1 MPQQIQ
7 LRRGTAAQAASIN
20 PILAEGEL
28 GVELDTGKF
37 KLGNGV
43 TAWNSLPYSSGVQGF
58 QGAQGPQGFQ
68 GTTGFQGTQGQ
79 QGVQGNQ
86 GFQGLT
92 GSGAQGSQGST
103 GAQGSQG
110 FQGATGSGTQGAQ
123 GTAGAQGPQGFQGA
137 TNIWGRVTAN
147 FVYDTTV
154 DNITETAVDLVANG
168 VYEFSAYIGNQSSST
183 AGAQFGI
190 QCSVAGAGVQ
200 GWFEGSQAALGANA
214 LRVSE
219 RITTQ
224 GFQSTAVTRV
234 TGDGVCTM
242 GGIVVAPASACQ
254 LFLTARKITSGS
266 GNVRIGSFLKV
277 TRIS

>member
-7 LRRGTAAQAASIN
+7 LRRGTAAQATSIN

-37 KLGNGV
+37 KLGDGV

-68 GTTGFQGTQGQ
+68 G
-79 QGVQGNQ
+79 
-86 GFQGLT
+86 
-92 GSGAQGSQGST
+92 AQGE
-103 GAQGSQG
+103 
-110 FQGATGSGTQGAQ
+110 SGV
-123 GTAGAQGPQGFQGA
+123 QGPQGFQGA
-137 TNIWGRVTAN
+137 MPVWGIVTTN
-147 FVYDTTV
+147 FVYDTTI
-154 DNITETAVDLVANG
+154 DNLAETSVALEANG
-168 VYEFSAYIGNQSSST
+168 LYEFSAYIGNQSSTT

-200 GWFEGSQAALGANA
+200 GWFEGSQTTLGTNVI
-214 LRVSE
+214 RVNN
-219 RITTQ
+219 RITDQ
-224 GFQSTAVTRV
+224 GFQSVAVTRV
-234 TGDGVCTM
+234 NGDGVCTM
-242 GGIVVAPASACQ
+242 GGLVLAPNSPCN
-254 LFLTARKITSGS
+254 LFLTAKKVTSGT